1 MYSLIIRN
9 SDKKKKK
16 KNFSFMKK
24 GVNFPVAKP
33 HLTLIKF

>member
-16 KNFSFMKK
+16 ISFMKK

>member
-9 SDKKKKK
+9 SDKK